1 VKSENQINLSHTI
14 TTKNSNTIKMMHLF
28 NKGYAVQYP
37 SENDVLSGRGGK
49 INDHYG
55 NRQFRAIVKEFKE
68 RYNLTDKKNSK
79 ASIAREVVGQI
90 TALGGRFLRKDP
102 ASGYWID
109 EDESNAMKKTS
120 QALRENAPKIRARVL
135 REIRDKK
142 LREDP
147 TMLLPSSSLYS
158 NPPDAEVADYINQQ
172 IAATQHTTSS
182 RMMTL
187 SSRQMMPQRGSFS
200 ARQQQQPQ
208 RQQPRRTSSHLVQQR
223 RRSSIQFA
231 DFDKILGSEL
241 FPNEQQIIRRSSTR
255 GSFKSLGGSRRSS
268 RIFQRAHSLALSDLD
283 PYEGLDRLLGNPF
296 EDEFVETENGLVEL

>member
-1 VKSENQINLSHTI
+1 
-14 TTKNSNTIKMMHLF
+14 MMHLF
-28 NKGYAVQYP
+28 NKGYAVQFP

-147 TMLLPSSSLYS
+147 TMLSSSFLYPS
-158 NPPDAEVADYINQQ
+158 NSDAEVVDYINQQ
-172 IAATQHTTSS
+172 ITATQHNTNSS
-182 RMMTL
+182 VMTL
-187 SSRQMMPQRGSFS
+187 PSQQMMQQSGSFS
-200 ARQQQQPQ
+200 ARQQQDNQ
-208 RQQPRRTSSHLVQQR
+208 RQQPRRMSSRLMQQR
-223 RRSSIQFA
+223 RRSSSIQFA

-241 FPNEQQIIRRSSTR
+241 FPNEQQVMRLSSTR

-268 RIFQRAHSLALSDLD
+268 RLFQRAHSLALSDLD
-283 PYEGLDRLLGNPF
+283 PYEGLDRLLDNPF
-296 EDEFVETENGLVEL
+296 EDEFEETENGLVEL